1 MATATR
7 SLQGDTVDLICQ
19 RVYGDTSMT
28 VEVLSSNPGLAALGP
43 ILPPGTVVLLPPKRL
58 PPPGRRINLW
68 D

>member
-1 MATATR
+1 MANTTR

-28 VEVLSSNPGLAALGP
+28 ADVLAVNPGLAALGP
-43 ILPPGTVVLLPPKRL
+43 ILPQGTMVRLPPKR
-58 PPPGRRINLW
+58 PPTPGKRINLW